1 MKQTNLRVSLPMT
14 NHHSRFRNR
23 GINNKNIGYRC
34 RPCVW
39 KGLLVFALVVCYVHF
54 HFTASTVVSSRK
66 KESKRG
72 DQKQAISSSNGLPL
86 IQLPVY
92 PPIRDNM
99 AQNSKLM
106 REWNDWA
113 KEPMIGS
120 YSFPSL
126 SGNTIDYVIH
136 FPSVD
141 LESVLSQKQHNNNN
155 DKMSGTSL
163 RTATFSSSRK
173 HLEPVVSTRRG
184 NKYSQGEG
192 PSDDEEKEGTDSEIY
207 RQPNQDRVL
216 LITRNAGN
224 NDKTHSMTKDDF
236 WIGLF
241 DGHGPYGHCVSQY
254 VSLEVA
260 KRIRKEWD
268 AETEQSQPTD
278 SEIVKDTI
286 KDIFLSINQS
296 MPRLYGSGSTGI
308 GIWRRGNSL
317 YLSNVGDSVAF
328 VASFAKNPESSAEPL
343 VDIVYATRPHKP
355 DMPEERSR
363 IEAVGGTVEDPP
375 FKGATARLLIPM
387 PDGIQVFGLAMSR
400 SLGDHDGAKYG
411 LIADPTTDVLDLS
424 TLDSINKEYIVVA
437 ATDGIIDHGRLSE
450 QEVAQTLAKSFL
462 AEGGIPAGAA
472 EQLIVKASD
481 MWAADAMMQGYRDD
495 QSIVVRKLVL

>member
-1 MKQTNLRVSLPMT
+1 MKQTNLRMSLPMT
-14 NHHSRFRNR
+14 NHQPRYRNR
-23 GINNKNIGYRC
+23 GFNNKNIVGYHC

-39 KGLLVFALVVCYVHF
+39 KGLLVFALVVFYVHF
-54 HFTASTVVSSRK
+54 QFIASKAVSSRK
-66 KESKRG
+66 KEYKRG
-72 DQKQAISSSNGLPL
+72 DQEQVISSSNGLPL
-86 IQLPVY
+86 IQLPEY
-92 PPIRDNM
+92 PPIRDNI

-106 REWNDWA
+106 REWNFWA
-113 KEPMIGS
+113 KEPTIGS

-141 LESVLSQKQHNNNN
+141 LESVLTQNQHDNN
-155 DKMSGTSL
+155 KMSGTSL
-163 RTATFSSSRK
+163 RTATVSSSRK
-173 HLEPVVSTRRG
+173 RLEPVVSTRRG

-192 PSDDEEKEGTDSEIY
+192 PFDDEAKEETDTQPY

-224 NDKTHSMTKDDF
+224 NDKTHSTTKDDF

-328 VASFAKNPESSAEPL
+328 VASFTKNPESSAEPL

-424 TLDSINKEYIVVA
+424 TLDSHKEYIVVA

-450 QEVAQTLAKSFL
+450 KEVAQTLAKSFL
-462 AEGGIPAGAA
+462 SEGSTPAVAA

-495 QSIVVRKLVL
+495 QSIVVRKLVF